1 MSVFDELREAVY
13 HVADSWLVDDSGI
26 RRDIRTEFDAF
37 EAAHPGLVDKTQLCE
52 NCGEPMPH
60 YYGDGSGGPRIN
72 PGWSFICTQVGE
84 KYDPF
89 YFGEDEAIWLVCPAC
104 AMEAEG

>member
-1 MSVFDELREAVY
+1 MSVLDELRKTLGNDPHGDGWETY
-13 HVADSWLVDDSGI
+13 NILSEI
-26 RRDIRTEFDAF
+26 DAF

-72 PGWSFICTQVGE
+72 PGWSYICTQVGE
-84 KYDPF
+84 KYDEF
-89 YFGEDEAIWLVCPAC
+89 YFGEDEAIWLACPECTGATS
-104 AMEAEG
+104 